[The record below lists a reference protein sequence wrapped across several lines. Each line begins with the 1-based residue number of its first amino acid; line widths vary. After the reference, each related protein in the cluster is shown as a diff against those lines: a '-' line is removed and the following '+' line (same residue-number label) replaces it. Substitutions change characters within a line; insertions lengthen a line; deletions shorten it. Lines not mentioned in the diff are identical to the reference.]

1 MAGIRGIAIGKGLAL
16 LACVGVIA
24 VAGKL
29 GLNAA
34 PAPAEAAAQAVAA
47 HPASRPTP
55 QAVAAATPV
64 PAADQAY
71 VVKRV
76 LDIPSP
82 VRIGDYAWDD
92 AGVPDGPV
100 VITVDLEA
108 GMLSVFRD
116 GYEIGTAAILY
127 GVGDKPT
134 PLGTFPISQK
144 DADHHSTIY
153 DGAPM
158 PYMLRLTGDGVSIH
172 GSAMKSGWATH
183 GCVGVPVAF
192 AAKLFHV
199 AKIGDPVIV
208 TSGKRLA
215 MGGAMAGA
223 IAAPNA

>member
-1 MAGIRGIAIGKGLAL
+1 MAKTRGIAIGKGLAL
-16 LACVGVIA
+16 VGCAALALG
-24 VAGKL
+24 AGKF
-29 GLNAA
+29 GLTASQPPVRAAVHAA
-34 PAPAEAAAQAVAA
+34 PADPK
-47 HPASRPTP
+47 P
-55 QAVAAATPV
+55 QPVAAAASKSA
-64 PAADQAY
+64 PATDQSY
-71 VVKRV
+71 VVKRI

-92 AGVPDGPV
+92 AGVPNGPV

-153 DGAPM
+153 GGAPM

-183 GCVGVPVAF
+183 GCVGVPVPF
-192 AAKLFHV
+192 AAKLFRV
-199 AKIGDPVIV
+199 ARIGDPVIV
-208 TSGKRLA
+208 TSGKTMQ
-215 MGGAMAGA
+215 MGAT
-223 IAAPNA
+223 IASASAASPSA

>member
-1 MAGIRGIAIGKGLAL
+1 MANIRGIAIGKGLAL
-16 LACVGVIA
+16 VACAALAIGVGHF
-24 VAGKL
+24 
-29 GLNAA
+29 GLNSTTPEATVPAA
-34 PAPAEAAAQAVAA
+34 PARPAPKPQPVAA
-47 HPASRPTP
+47 S
-55 QAVAAATPV
+55 V
-64 PAADQAY
+64 PAPEQAY
-71 VVKRV
+71 VVKRI

-92 AGVPDGPV
+92 TGVPDGPV
-100 VITVDLEA
+100 VVTVDLEA

-153 DGAPM
+153 GGAPM

-172 GSAMKSGWATH
+172 GAAMKSGWATH
-183 GCVGVPVAF
+183 GCVGVPVPF
-192 AAKLFHV
+192 AAKLFRV

-208 TSGKRLA
+208 TSGKTMA
-215 MGGAMAGA
+215 MGATR
-223 IAAPNA
+223 NLRSS